1 VSRRL
6 ELPDDLFDDI
16 RQRALGGASIKQMTS
31 MLEERRRIA
40 GKFLSGE
47 WGAELAGA
55 EDGRTEDRRLAE
67 ERARVRRP

>member
-16 RQRALGGASIKQMTS
+16 RQRALGVASIKQMTS

-47 WGAELAGA
+47 WSTELDGA
-55 EDGRTEDRRLAE
+55 EDGRTEDRRMANVASA
-67 ERARVRRP
+67 RA